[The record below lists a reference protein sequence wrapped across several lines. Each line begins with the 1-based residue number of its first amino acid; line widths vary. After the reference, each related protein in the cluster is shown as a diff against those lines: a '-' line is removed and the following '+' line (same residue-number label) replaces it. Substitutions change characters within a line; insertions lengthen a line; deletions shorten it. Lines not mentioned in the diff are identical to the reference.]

1 MSDRDPVTSLER
13 LRETVA
19 LRVQATSL
27 RTVARQVG
35 MSPAVLERFLSGEM
49 PYSRTRQRLQEWWV
63 RQSARPRVDVTV
75 EGVEVAIG
83 ALVRDLPP
91 EHRVRAIRRV
101 VSALRRVYAEQAS
114 PPPDWLERLVELWTG
129 GIADEFGRARVA
141 IEADEVPEDAGELED
156 GEAEADAGLE
166 YGDDP
171 WGAGELEEDGEP
183 GPETSPPR

>member
-1 MSDRDPVTSLER
+1 MSDREPVTSLER

-91 EHRVRAIRRV
+91 EHRVEAIGRV
-101 VSALRRVYAEQAS
+101 VAALRRLYAAEGA
-114 PPPDWLERLVELWTG
+114 PEPEWLAQLAAAW
-129 GIADEFGRARVA
+129 
-141 IEADEVPEDAGELED
+141 P
-156 GEAEADAGLE
+156 AEAG
-166 YGDDP
+166 
-171 WGAGELEEDGEP
+171 GERGE
-183 GPETSPPR
+183 G